1 MAILSAGFLSC
12 KKDKVQ
18 PAVETETFTLE
29 NASVIVA
36 GSLVFS
42 SETNSGLV
50 KIYLQQDG
58 KYLLALEKMNY
69 KVSSTS
75 FVINLSPSKAVSSS
89 SIKICSVTNLY
100 GNVFHAL
107 PANLDFTFF
116 KYLIIQTEPSEE
128 IIASAELN

>member
-1 MAILSAGFLSC
+1 M
-12 KKDKVQ
+12 
-18 PAVETETFTLE
+18 
-29 NASVIVA
+29 IVA

-116 KYLIIQTEPSEE
+116 KYLIIQTEHSDE
-128 IIASAELN
+128 IIVSAELN